1 MKHRPSKTS
10 HIYSY
15 TKIQK
20 IKQRDRSRRSSPP
33 ILLPRS
39 GTSSGERDSGGSIVP
54 RRNVFRSS
62 RSPWKASWRC
72 ITKRWRGSRV
82 CTNLPSSSSSS
93 SSSRRRSGERRDPR
107 KGRETTVEYREQQLG
122 GKTKKER
129 RRRRR
134 KRGGSVGGVCSL
146 LPGDRVHRLLRCRC
160 PEIKNLREPGR
171 SDNRRWDSLFH
182 RKLIG
187 EIGWRGKKEDLD
199 EIYYP
204 SEGEPS
210 SWKSVPVQG
219 IVLSL
224 HALPFVTVNTVA
236 LCTRGFIN
244 RGRRIL
250 QIREGSSR
258 AGNFLLNDDS
268 RESNISERNSRIFL
282 RRTKGNVWTSLIND
296 LRGFTG
302 NKFFTRFIIW
312 RKSEIFCLWYSKIP
326 EFRLQVFNFLL
337 IHEYVVVSH
346 VYFSGAVYLIKSI
359 WFERVI
365 LKSWM
370 KFMILVLARNVC
382 KNRATGFAYRFYFS
396 DMQSYNIY
404 NRRRDRSRNWSTQI
418 DDI

>member
-1 MKHRPSKTS
+1 MKVYYETVAWLSRVHKPPLLLFFLLFFEKKKWREERSPQGKRNNRRVPRATTWWKDQEREKKKKKKKRRERWWGLQFVARWPS
-10 HIYSY
+10 
-15 TKIQK
+15 
-20 IKQRDRSRRSSPP
+20 SSPP
-33 ILLPRS
+33 PLSMPRNQ
-39 GTSSGERDSGGSIVP
+39 E
-54 RRNVFRSS
+54 SS
-62 RSPWKASWRC
+62 R
-72 ITKRWRGSRV
+72 T
-82 CTNLPSSSSSS
+82 
-93 SSSRRRSGERRDPR
+93 
-107 KGRETTVEYREQQLG
+107 
-122 GKTKKER
+122 
-129 RRRRR
+129 
-134 KRGGSVGGVCSL
+134 
-146 LPGDRVHRLLRCRC
+146 
-160 PEIKNLREPGR
+160 R

-268 RESNISERNSRIFL
+268 RESNISERNSTIFL

-296 LRGFTG
+296 LRGFAG

-365 LKSWM
+365 LKSRM

-404 NRRRDRSRNWSTQI
+404 NRRRRSRNWSTQV